1 MTNLTQEEF
10 AAHLNTK
17 FRVFHS
23 ESETEVELVE
33 VSEINRRSGQ
43 ERFSLVFRGPLKS
56 FVPQGNY
63 RWEHEAMGEFPLFIV
78 PIRQDKKGFYYEAIF
93 NRLTGQAATS

>member
-1 MTNLTQEEF
+1 MRTLTQEEF
-10 AAHLNTK
+10 AAHLNTR

-23 ESETEVELVE
+23 EGETEVELIE
-33 VSEINRRSGQ
+33 VSEINRISGQ
-43 ERFSLVFRGPLKS
+43 ERFWLIFRGPLES

-63 RWEHEAMGEFPLFIV
+63 QWQHETMGEFPLFIV
-78 PIRQDKKGFYYEAIF
+78 PIRQDNQGFYYEAIF